1 MNIKLN
7 SVWSNGKAG
16 TGNIR
21 SEGLD
26 ATVSI
31 PAEYGGAGT
40 DSNPK
45 ELFVASTVA
54 CFISTLTAMIAGK
67 KLEIVSLSV
76 DTKANA
82 DDEDFSIVHVAHVK
96 LPEGAS
102 QSDIEKAEGL
112 VSKADEICIVGN
124 LAREAGVT
132 INAEADVSV
141 A

>member
-7 SVWSNGKAG
+7 SVWSDGKAG

-31 PAEYGGAGT
+31 PAEYGGAGS

-76 DTKANA
+76 DTQAKA
-82 DDEDFSIVHVAHVK
+82 DDDDFSIVHVAHVK
-96 LPEGAS
+96 LPAGAPE
-102 QSDIEKAEGL
+102 SDVEKAEGL
-112 VSKADEICIVGN
+112 ISKADEICIVGN
-124 LAREAGVT
+124 LARKAGVK
-132 INAEADVSV
+132 IKAGADVSV
-141 A
+141 V